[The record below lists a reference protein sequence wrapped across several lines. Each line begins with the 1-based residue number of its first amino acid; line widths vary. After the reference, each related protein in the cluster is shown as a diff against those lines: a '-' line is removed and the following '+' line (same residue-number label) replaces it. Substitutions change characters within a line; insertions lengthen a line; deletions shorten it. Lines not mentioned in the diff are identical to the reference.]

1 MRERPVPERPP
12 TYCVFA
18 IYYFVIGD
26 KSYNF
31 YNFPANYYYD
41 FSDLDLG
48 EPRTSGWSL
57 DIGLP
62 RGATRAWLPTRLGG

>member
-41 FSDLDLG
+41 FSDLGNFVSREL
-48 EPRTSGWSL
+48 L
-57 DIGLP
+57 A
-62 RGATRAWLPTRLGG
+62 GA

>member
-1 MRERPVPERPP
+1 VRERPVPERPP

-31 YNFPANYYYD
+31 YNFLANYYYD
-41 FSDLDLG
+41 FSDLGNFVSREL
-48 EPRTSGWSL
+48 L
-57 DIGLP
+57 A
-62 RGATRAWLPTRLGG
+62 GAWT